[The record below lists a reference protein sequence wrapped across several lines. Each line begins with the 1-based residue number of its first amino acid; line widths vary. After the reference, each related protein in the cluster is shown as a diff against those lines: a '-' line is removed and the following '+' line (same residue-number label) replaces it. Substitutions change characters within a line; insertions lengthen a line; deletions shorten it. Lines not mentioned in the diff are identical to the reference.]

1 MSGQHG
7 AMLLSRYGDW
17 DGGMFPLAPPGA
29 RQEQAGQSLVHEFT
43 TGLELNKIA
52 IG

>member
-1 MSGQHG
+1 
-7 AMLLSRYGDW
+7 
-17 DGGMFPLAPPGA
+17 MFPLAPPGA